1 MTTRREVLEAGIAA
15 GTMMTLG
22 TLGARAQERPLI
34 LKKIP
39 STGEELPP
47 VGIGTN
53 RYGVGTGEA
62 ERAPLRATLER
73 FAQLGGKVVD
83 TAPIYGTS
91 ESVIGDLVSELGIRD
106 KLFLATKTDIT
117 GRTPA
122 PESMRQSAQ
131 RLRTD
136 VIDLMQVH
144 NLVKVQE
151 SLAALRDWKAGGR
164 IRYIGVTI
172 STEDQ
177 FDELEQVMRRETLD
191 FVQLNYSLD
200 DRKAAERLL
209 PLAQDRGFA
218 VLLNLPFGSGGLF
231 EKVQG
236 RSLPDWAAEFDCES
250 WGQFFLKY
258 LIAHP
263 AVTCAIP
270 GTRQARHVIDNFGA
284 ARGRLP
290 DEAMRRRQE
299 RFIDELS

>member
-177 FDELEQVMRRETLD
+177 FDELEQVMRRETL
-191 FVQLNYSLD
+191 
-200 DRKAAERLL
+200 
-209 PLAQDRGFA
+209 
-218 VLLNLPFGSGGLF
+218 
-231 EKVQG
+231 
-236 RSLPDWAAEFDCES
+236 
-250 WGQFFLKY
+250 
-258 LIAHP
+258 
-263 AVTCAIP
+263 
-270 GTRQARHVIDNFGA
+270 
-284 ARGRLP
+284 
-290 DEAMRRRQE
+290 
-299 RFIDELS
+299 